1 MRMYDLI
8 TKKRD
13 GQVLEDAE
21 IRYIVEG
28 FTKGDIP
35 DYQMSAFLMA
45 VFYEG
50 MNDDEILS
58 LTTAMAESGDMADL
72 SPIEGIKVDK
82 HSTGGVGDKTTL
94 IVAPI
99 VAANGVKVAKMSGRG
114 LGFTGGTVDKLESIP
129 GFHTAMQPKAFFK
142 QVNEVGISV
151 ISQTAH
157 VAPADKKL
165 YALSD
170 VTATDESMGL
180 ISSSIMS
187 KKLASGSD
195 AILLDVKC
203 GSGALMKTREDARL
217 LAETMCKIGA
227 SDGKKT
233 VAALTDMSQPLG
245 LAVGNS
251 CEVIE
256 AIETLKGRGPK
267 DLEELAIHLAGIM
280 ICIGG
285 KAKDENEGMA
295 MAKAALE
302 DGSGLEMFRKLV
314 KAQGGNPDI
323 TENYKLLP
331 QPWYILEIKADRDG
345 YISRI
350 DAMGIGLASQHAG
363 AGRAKKEDS
372 IDLSAGIVLAK
383 KVGDKVQKG
392 DIMARVFGNT
402 ASKVDTAKELAEE
415 SFSISAE
422 KCEPPKLIKEII
434 GL

>member
-1 MRMYDLI
+1 MYDLI